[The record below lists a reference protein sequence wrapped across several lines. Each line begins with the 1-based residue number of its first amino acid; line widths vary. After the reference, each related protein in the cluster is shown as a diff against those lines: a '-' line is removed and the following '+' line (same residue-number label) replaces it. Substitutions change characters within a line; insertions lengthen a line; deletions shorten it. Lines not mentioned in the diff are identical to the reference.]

1 VYICAQG
8 VSGSNDM
15 LNHPLFLI
23 VDGMSQAYRAYFAIR
38 GLASTRGLPTNA
50 IYGFAIMLRRVLD
63 KYPPDYICVA
73 LDSPERTARHAQYD
87 LYKATRKK
95 MPPDLAQQMPYIR
108 KFCQAMR
115 IRVLEIPGHEAD
127 DIIATI
133 STQAVEA
140 GLHPVVVTLDK
151 DLYQLVDTVLV
162 LNTSKDDLI
171 VDRDKVRE
179 LFGVSPE
186 QIPDLL
192 GLWGDSSD
200 NIPGA
205 PGIGEKTARDL
216 IQRFGSVE
224 ALLDRAGEVQNAKQR
239 ASLTE
244 NRQQILL
251 SKQLVTVD
259 TRLPIAVDWADFK
272 VQPPDRTA
280 LMPLLKELEFMGLIK
295 EYLPPE
301 AGPVVEVVRSESAP
315 DAAGRIFFDV
325 KDDSVSFWSGSGAVS
340 SVPLDDRVSGLLSN
354 PRVHKI
360 TYDLKEAI
368 LKLRRRGIEVVPP
381 YDDPVLMAYLLYP
394 NRGKYDLAEIVFELL
409 GQTVGPE
416 EERTPWIDRIFQELS
431 PKVEQHVSRPY
442 SDIEL
447 PLSPVLVDMEQAG
460 IRIDVGVLDRMST
473 EMAVQL
479 DDLTRRICEIADCEF
494 NINSPRQLGE
504 ILFDKLNLPRP
515 RKLRKS
521 GQYSTAVEILE
532 ELAEQHELPRLVLE
546 YRQLSKFT
554 STYIDVIP
562 KLIDQKTGRLHTSFH
577 QAAASTGRL
586 SSSNPNLQNIP
597 VRADLGRKI
606 RGAFIPDEGWW
617 FVSADYSQV
626 ELRILAHLSADERL
640 AEAFSAGEDIH
651 RRTAAAVLGLPLDAV
666 TPQQRERAKAVN
678 FGIVYGQTP
687 YGLAQQLGI
696 SPDEAAEFISRY
708 FQQYQGVQ
716 QYIENCLSQ
725 ARDSGVTRTLF
736 GRIRQHPEINSRN
749 GMRRGMAERTAI
761 NSPIQGTAADIIK
774 IAMIRIAEELR
785 RQKLQTRMVLQVHD
799 ELIFEVPEN
808 ELSIRD
814 SIRDL
819 MQDVVKLSVPL
830 TVDVKMGRTW
840 EQLG

>member
-1 VYICAQG
+1 
-8 VSGSNDM
+8 M
-15 LNHPLFLI
+15 LKHPLLLMI
-23 VDGMSQAYRAYFAIR
+23 DGMSQTYRAYFAIR
-38 GLASTRGLPTNA
+38 GLATSHGLPTNA
-50 IYGFAIMLRRVLD
+50 VYGFAIMLKRVLE

-73 LDSPERTARHAQYD
+73 LDSSQPTARHAQYD

-95 MPPDLAQQMPYIR
+95 MPPDLAQQLPYLR
-108 KFCQAMR
+108 KFCHAMR
-115 IRVLEIPGHEAD
+115 IPILELPGHEAD
-127 DIIATI
+127 DLLATAAVR
-133 STQAVEA
+133 AVED
-140 GLHPVVVTLDK
+140 GLNPVIVTLDK
-151 DLYQLVDTVLV
+151 DLYQLVGDILV
-162 LNTSKDDLI
+162 LNTSKDDLV
-171 VDRDKVRE
+171 VDREKVHE
-179 LFGVSPE
+179 LFGVGPE

-192 GLWGDSSD
+192 GLWGDTSD

-216 IQRFGSVE
+216 IGKFGTIES
-224 ALLDRAGEVQNAKQR
+224 LLERVAEVQNVKQR
-239 ASLTE
+239 TSLTD

-259 TRLPIAVDWADFK
+259 TNISLDLDWEDFK
-272 VQPPDRTA
+272 VKAPDRAA
-280 LMPLLKELEFMGLIK
+280 LLPLLKELEFTNLIK

-301 AGPVVEVVRSESAP
+301 TGPVVEVVETNDVPAVSDSF
-315 DAAGRIFFDV
+315 IFDIRGERL
-325 KDDSVSFWSGSGAVS
+325 SLWSGNGTVHSL
-340 SVPLDDRVSGLLSN
+340 PLDERVAGLLSDPN
-354 PRVHKI
+354 IRKV
-360 TYDLKEAI
+360 TYDLKDAM
-368 LKLRRRGIEVVPP
+368 LKLRQHGLSIAPP
-381 YDDPVLMAYLLYP
+381 YDDPLLMAYLLFP
-394 NRGKYDLAEIVFELL
+394 NRGKYELPDVVFDLM
-409 GQTVGPE
+409 GQTVTPE
-416 EERTPWIDRIFQELS
+416 EERTPWIDRLMKELA
-431 PKVEQHVSRPY
+431 PKVEAETAQPY
-442 SDIEL
+442 RDLEL
-447 PLSPVLVDMEQAG
+447 PLSPVLVEMETAG
-460 IRIDVGVLDRMST
+460 IRIDVSVLERMSG
-473 EMAVQL
+473 EMGTQL

-546 YRQLSKFT
+546 YRQLAKFK
-554 STYIDVIP
+554 STYVDVIP
-562 KLIDQKTGRLHTSFH
+562 KLIDPRTGRLHTSFH

-606 RGAFIPDEGWW
+606 RGAFIPDEGWL

-640 AEAFSAGEDIH
+640 AEAFLAGEDIH
-651 RRTAAAVLGLPLDAV
+651 RRTAAAVLGLKIEEV
-666 TPQQRERAKAVN
+666 TSAQRSRAKAVN

-687 YGLAQQLGI
+687 YGLAQQVGI
-696 SPDEAAEFISRY
+696 SPEEAADFISKY
-708 FQQYQGVQ
+708 FEQYQGVQ
-716 QYIENCLSQ
+716 RYIENCLRE

-774 IAMIRIAEELR
+774 LAMIRISEELR
-785 RQKLQTRMVLQVHD
+785 REKLRTRMVLQVHD
-799 ELIFEVPEN
+799 ELIFEVPED
-808 ELSIRD
+808 EISIRNTL
-814 SIRDL
+814 RDL
-819 MQDVVKLSVPL
+819 MQNVVQLSVPL
-830 TVDVKMGRTW
+830 TVDVKQGKTW